1 MNKFLLFIA
10 FIFTGISCCLAQ
22 AGTGPHLSI
31 GGEFGFPTGQA
42 SSAYGSV
49 LGGSAKLEIPVA
61 KSNFSLAI
69 TTGYSIYLTKFN
81 YAGIYKS
88 ALYVPVEVGGRYY
101 FSRIGYAEGD
111 IGFSSDLTGNYSSS
125 KTALIYSPVIGFS
138 APVYKHKSTIDIGF
152 RYESRVESA
161 NSMGQAAIRVAYR
174 FGL

>member
-1 MNKFLLFIA
+1 MNKLLLVTVLVFA
-10 FIFTGISCCLAQ
+10 GIRGCFAQ
-22 AGTGPHLSI
+22 VGPGAHLSL

-49 LGGSAKLEIPVA
+49 LGGSAKLEVPVA
-61 KSNFSLAI
+61 KSDFSLTV

-81 YAGIYKS
+81 YAGIYKTS
-88 ALYVPVEVGGRYY
+88 LYVPVEVGGRYY

-161 NSMGQAAIRVAYR
+161 NSMGQAAIRIAYR

>member
-1 MNKFLLFIA
+1 MNKFLLFTA
-10 FIFTGISCCLAQ
+10 FVFAGITGCFAQ
-22 AGTGPHLSI
+22 TGPGPHLSF

-49 LGGSAKLEIPVA
+49 LGGSAKLELPVSA
-61 KSNFSLAI
+61 SKFSIAV

-81 YAGIYKS
+81 YAGIYKTS
-88 ALYVPVEVGGRYY
+88 FYVPVEVGGRYY

-111 IGFSSDLTGNYSSS
+111 VGFSSNLSGNYSSS

-152 RYESRVESA
+152 RYESRVEST

-174 FGL
+174 FGI

>member
-1 MNKFLLFIA
+1 MNKILLFTA
-10 FIFTGISCCLAQ
+10 FIFAGITSCFAQ
-22 AGTGPHLSI
+22 AGSGPHLSI
-31 GGEFGFPTGQA
+31 GGEFGFPAGQA

-49 LGGSAKLEIPVA
+49 LGGSAKLEVPVA
-61 KSNFSLAI
+61 KSNFSIAV

-88 ALYVPVEVGGRYY
+88 SFYVPVEIGGRYY
-101 FSRIGYAEGD
+101 FTRIGYFEGD
-111 IGFSSDLTGNYSSS
+111 VGFSSDLTGNYSSS

-152 RYESRVESA
+152 RYESRVESS